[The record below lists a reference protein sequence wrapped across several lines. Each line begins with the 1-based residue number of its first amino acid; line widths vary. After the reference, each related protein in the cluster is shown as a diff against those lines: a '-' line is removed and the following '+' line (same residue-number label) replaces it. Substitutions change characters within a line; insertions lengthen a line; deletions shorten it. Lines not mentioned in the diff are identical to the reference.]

1 MNGTGRLKDKIAV
14 VTGGARG
21 LGRSHALALAREGA
35 RVAVVDI
42 CRTPQESTYDMGRKS
57 DLEQTARD
65 IESIGVQSLPL
76 VCNVADQDD
85 VREMVRT
92 VVEKWGHIDILVNN
106 AGVISISSVVELKES
121 QWDLVMDVN
130 LKGTFLCCKYALL
143 HMMRRKEGRII
154 NTGSLAGRDAIP
166 LNAHY
171 GAAKAGVHLFTQ
183 ALAKEVAP
191 YGINVNAVAPGGVN
205 TAMMERAIA
214 PALAALWSIA
224 EAEAYRA
231 FCERFNVSAREV
243 TEQDISSVVVWLA
256 LEETRNLTG
265 VIVYV

>member
-1 MNGTGRLKDKIAV
+1 L
-14 VTGGARG
+14 
-21 LGRSHALALAREGA
+21 
-35 RVAVVDI
+35 
-42 CRTPQESTYDMGRKS
+42 
-57 DLEQTARD
+57 
-65 IESIGVQSLPL
+65 
-76 VCNVADQDD
+76 
-85 VREMVRT
+85 
-92 VVEKWGHIDILVNN
+92 
-106 AGVISISSVVELKES
+106 
-121 QWDLVMDVN
+121 
-130 LKGTFLCCKYALL
+130 
-143 HMMRRKEGRII
+143 RRKEGRII

-214 PALAALWSIA
+214 PALAVVWNIP

-231 FCERFNVSAREV
+231 FCERFNVSSREV
-243 TEQDISSVVVWLA
+243 REQDVSNVVVWLA